1 MHIGLYVHIPFC
13 ISKCRYCD
21 FNSRVAPD
29 RIRQTYLQALK
40 IELQKR
46 LTTLPITA
54 IPTVFFGGGTPTI
67 YPVAQLARLVDLIK
81 KLAPV
86 ADDAEI
92 SIESNPDTIDREK
105 LRNLRD
111 AGFNRLSIGVQSL
124 NDAEL
129 KLLGRTHT
137 ADGAREAVRIAR
149 ETFDNLSIDLIS
161 GLPGQSVA
169 QWEQT
174 LQEAVTLSPDHI
186 SAYGLM
192 LEEGT
197 PLHEMVHDGELPPI
211 DDDVAADMYELTQQ
225 MLSDAGFGQYE
236 ISNYA
241 RPGMECRHNQIY
253 WKNEPYV
260 GCGAG
265 AVSYIRGARR
275 KNISDPVAYKRA
287 VAVGD
292 ALAQFEETLERQGRA
307 AEAIMLGLRT
317 SSGVDLQS
325 LSEDLGIDLEKKYA
339 DEIRWIVALNLG
351 EYDSGRLRLNP
362 RRGFALHS
370 EIASRFF

>member
-1 MHIGLYVHIPFC
+1 MDTGLYLHIPFC

-21 FNSRVAPD
+21 FNSQVAPD
-29 RIRQTYLQALK
+29 TVRQTYLRALN

-46 LTTLPITA
+46 LTALSITA

-81 KLAPV
+81 QLAPV

-92 SIESNPDTIDREK
+92 SIEANPETVDGRM
-105 LRNLRD
+105 LRNLHD

-129 KLLGRTHT
+129 KLLGRTHS
-137 ADGAREAVRIAR
+137 ADRARDAVRTAREI
-149 ETFDNLSIDLIS
+149 FDNLSIDLIS
-161 GLPGQSVA
+161 GLPGQTVTE
-169 QWEQT
+169 WEHT
-174 LQEAVTLSPDHI
+174 LQATIALSPDHL

-197 PLHEMVHDGELPPI
+197 PLYEMVQEGELPPI

-225 MLSDAGFGQYE
+225 MLSEAGFVQYE

-241 RPGMECRHNQIY
+241 LPGMECRHNKIY
-253 WKNEPYV
+253 WTEVPYL

-265 AVSYIRGARR
+265 AVSYIDGVRR
-275 KNISDPVAYKRA
+275 KNISDPVAYTRA
-287 VAVGD
+287 I
-292 ALAQFEETLERQGRA
+292 ALGEPIADFEETLEPHDRA

-317 SSGVDLQS
+317 RSGVDLHS
-325 LSEDLGIDLEKKYA
+325 LSEDLDIDLEKKYA
-339 DEIRWIVALNLG
+339 DEIRWIAALNLG
-351 EYDSGRLRLNP
+351 EYDGGRLRLHP